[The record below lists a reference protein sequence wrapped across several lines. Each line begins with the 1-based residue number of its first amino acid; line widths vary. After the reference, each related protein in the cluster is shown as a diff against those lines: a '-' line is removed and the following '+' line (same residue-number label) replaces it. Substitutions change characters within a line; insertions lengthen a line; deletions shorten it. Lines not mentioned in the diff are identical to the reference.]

1 MPQSGSVLLAGILD
15 PVWIRI
21 VSVLARLGLAAVWLA
36 SGWIKA
42 SDPNTTE
49 LAVRAYQILP
59 ESLVHPVALGLPALE
74 LILGLLLLIGLGT
87 RLAAMISGAVFL
99 VLIAAIAS
107 SWARGLSIDC
117 GCFGGGGAVAGIDG
131 WDYASEIA
139 RDIGFTAL
147 AVWLMFF
154 PHTPWSLGPRSRP
167 LVLASDDPDDSEV
180 GDPADPQALAHSA
193 ELDPIAN
200 EGREN

>member
-1 MPQSGSVLLAGILD
+1 M
-15 PVWIRI
+15 WIRI
-21 VSVLARLGLAAVWLA
+21 VSVLARLGLAAVWLT

-42 SDPNTTE
+42 TDPNTTE

-74 LILGLLLLIGLGT
+74 LALGLLLLIGLGT
-87 RLAAMISGAVFL
+87 RVAATISGVVL
-99 VLIAAIAS
+99 LGLIAAIAS

-117 GCFGGGGAVAGIDG
+117 GCFGGGGAVAGVDG

-139 RDIGFTAL
+139 RDLGFFAL

-154 PHTPWSLGPRSRP
+154 PHAPWSLGPRSRP
-167 LVLASDDPDDSEV
+167 RVLATDDPEV
-180 GDPADPQALAHSA
+180 GGSADPQALAHSA
-193 ELDPIAN
+193 ELDPIAD